1 LQETITKDANTNKDM
16 QQQRGILLKQSAK
29 VLTSSAKQ
37 SNEELQLLAPMHPV
51 ATSSPCIELL
61 PCYTV

>member
-1 LQETITKDANTNKDM
+1 M